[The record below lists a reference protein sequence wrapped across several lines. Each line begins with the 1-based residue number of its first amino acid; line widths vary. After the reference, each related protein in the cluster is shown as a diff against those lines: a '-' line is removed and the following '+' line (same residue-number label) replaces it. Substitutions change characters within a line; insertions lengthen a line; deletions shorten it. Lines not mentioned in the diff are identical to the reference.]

1 MARTTKLVGAFL
13 ALCLLLAPPG
23 LAWYKQVAGPN
34 YYSVGRAS
42 GLLSGFRRSP
52 YAPRSEPSVGTGHPG
67 RAGAPPE
74 SRPSLRSLVSAGGG
88 GAGQGSR
95 GGSAGRRGPRERA
108 VPSASPCPQA
118 VCVKEVSPNLQSCE
132 QLPDGRATF
141 QCKANVFLS
150 LRAAD
155 CRSV

>member
-74 SRPSLRSLVSAGGG
+74 SRPSLRSL
-88 GAGQGSR
+88 
-95 GGSAGRRGPRERA
+95 
-108 VPSASPCPQA
+108 A